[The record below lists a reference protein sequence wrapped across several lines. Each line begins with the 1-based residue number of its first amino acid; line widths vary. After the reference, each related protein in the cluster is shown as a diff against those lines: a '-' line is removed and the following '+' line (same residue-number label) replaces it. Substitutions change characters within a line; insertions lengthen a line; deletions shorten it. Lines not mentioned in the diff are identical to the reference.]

1 PLEQQRRRFVC
12 HHACEVASA
21 RPQIP
26 PALNDRGADIWE
38 PLRVLADLAGG
49 EWPELAREAAVSL
62 SASAQETNPISSL
75 LLDIF
80 VLFTVEKVDR
90 ISTHSLID
98 GLHGFGHRP
107 WAEMRKQ
114 KETTDLWLAQQL

>member
-1 PLEQQRRRFVC
+1 MF
-12 HHACEVASA
+12 
-21 RPQIP
+21 
-26 PALNDRGADIWE
+26 
-38 PLRVLADLAGG
+38 ADLAGG

-114 KETTDLWLAQQL
+114 KETTDLWLAQQLRPYGVKPRNLCIGDKKATYTTI